1 MSYQVL
7 ARKWRPKSFTELV
20 GQESA
25 VQAISNALDQDRL
38 HHAYLFNGTR
48 GIGKTTLARILAK
61 SLNCEKGTSSTPCQQ
76 CNTCKDIDAG
86 RYVDLIE
93 LDAASNTQVD
103 NMRDLLENAQYAPS
117 SGPFKIYIIDE
128 VHMLSKSAFN
138 AMLKTLEEPPE
149 HVKFILAT
157 TEPNKVPITVLS
169 RCLQFNLKQ
178 MSSENIANHL
188 ALILA
193 KEKINFEPNAL
204 SIIARAASGS
214 MRDAL
219 SILDQAIAY
228 NQEKIEVDK
237 VNQMLGTLSDE
248 ILINLL
254 IAIADQDG
262 EKLISLTLEMNEK
275 NISFESSLEG
285 LASLIYELSLAKLVP
300 NYFEESSKKQIL
312 EQLLDKFTPEKLQL
326 LYQIATI
333 GKRDLYLAPDLL
345 AGFNMTLLRMLA
357 FYPAFNSNKKETES
371 ASIAKEVISPKEQA
385 VPNNSEEKKI
395 FEFDGNWRRL
405 VEKLELGM
413 AKSLAQE
420 SEFIG
425 FSNRTFSLRLQPQHK
440 HLSDKSYQDKL
451 ELALSNHFLEKIKIE
466 ITITAVETSP
476 AMEIKKEKAELL
488 AKTEKSIMDD
498 NFVKELINEFD
509 AEVVSTSIQ
518 PKTNGKES

>member
-1 MSYQVL
+1 
-7 ARKWRPKSFTELV
+7 
-20 GQESA
+20 
-25 VQAISNALDQDRL
+25 
-38 HHAYLFNGTR
+38 
-48 GIGKTTLARILAK
+48 
-61 SLNCEKGTSSTPCQQ
+61 
-76 CNTCKDIDAG
+76 
-86 RYVDLIE
+86 
-93 LDAASNTQVD
+93 
-103 NMRDLLENAQYAPS
+103 
-117 SGPFKIYIIDE
+117 
-128 VHMLSKSAFN
+128 
-138 AMLKTLEEPPE
+138 
-149 HVKFILAT
+149 
-157 TEPNKVPITVLS
+157 
-169 RCLQFNLKQ
+169 
-178 MSSENIANHL
+178 
-188 ALILA
+188 
-193 KEKINFEPNAL
+193 
-204 SIIARAASGS
+204 

-248 ILINLL
+248 ILISLL
-254 IAIADQDG
+254 NAIADQDG

-275 NISFESSLEG
+275 NISFDSSLEE
-285 LASLIYELSLAKLVP
+285 LASLIYELSLAKLIP

-357 FYPAFNSNKKETES
+357 FYPAFNANKKVTES
-371 ASIAKEVISPKEQA
+371 TSIAKDINSPKKQA
-385 VPNNSEEKKI
+385 VPNNSEEKKTL
-395 FEFDGNWRRL
+395 EFDGNWRRL

-440 HLSDKSYQDKL
+440 HLSDKIYQDKL
-451 ELALSNHFLEKIKIE
+451 ELALSNHFLEQIKIE
-466 ITITAVETSP
+466 ITIAAVETSP

-498 NFVKELINEFD
+498 SFVKELINEFD

-518 PKTNGKES
+518 PKINGKES